1 VTAAIASDAEIVA
14 AALACIKA
22 GISIVPIDHRTKRPA
37 MHLLPTGEDGKP
49 TWKPYQSQIAD
60 EATVRSWFERGCK
73 AFAVV
78 CGDVSGG
85 LLVLDFDEPR
95 FYEAWRVS
103 VGARADGIPIQ
114 QTGGGGFQALMLC
127 TGPGGNDKLAWMPDE
142 REDAGR
148 AIAIETRGGGGYAV
162 VPPSLHP
169 SGNIYKMLVGS
180 LTAIPAVEQSL
191 ADALVDAAR
200 NLDEAPHTR
209 QELER
214 IEVEARAEHRRQH
227 ARRNGQASVID
238 AFNDAHAIE
247 AILEQHGYPRITD
260 GRFKRPG
267 GKSPSVHVKDGKSCH
282 FSSNDPL
289 CDGRVKSGIGVH
301 DSFDV
306 WAYFNHGGNVSAA
319 VKSAAELLGLSS
331 VNSNQHQQVDAESE
345 PIPETIS
352 AGELC
357 ESFKELKP
365 TVIDELLRETETAN
379 YVSTS
384 KANKTHAAIDLSLC
398 IATGRM
404 WLDRFVVSQ
413 GCVLYIDAEL
423 HRQTFA
429 HRLAKVARA
438 RGILTDEFRG
448 KIDVL
453 PLRGNLKDLMALGP
467 FFRRIPKGK
476 YKAVVID
483 ALYRLIP
490 RGFDENSNADIT
502 AIYNRVDQ
510 YAELIGA
517 AIICVHHATKGN
529 QSGKSVIDIGSG
541 AGAQA
546 RAVDSHITLRPHQED
561 NCVVMEAAL
570 RSFPP
575 LPAMGLRW
583 EYPVWKLDPTLDVDS
598 LREPGQRRQKADEPD
613 WTAESFAAAFVAPDP
628 KAKSSI
634 LVAAGKRGIKQ
645 HRAALL
651 LSAAVDCGAAHEWS
665 TKDRRTQHKFS
676 TLAQPAPALEPEGK
690 KP

>member
-1 VTAAIASDAEIVA
+1 
-14 AALACIKA
+14 
-22 GISIVPIDHRTKRPA
+22 
-37 MHLLPTGEDGKP
+37 
-49 TWKPYQSQIAD
+49 
-60 EATVRSWFERGCK
+60 
-73 AFAVV
+73 
-78 CGDVSGG
+78 
-85 LLVLDFDEPR
+85 
-95 FYEAWRVS
+95 
-103 VGARADGIPIQ
+103 
-114 QTGGGGFQALMLC
+114 
-127 TGPGGNDKLAWMPDE
+127 
-142 REDAGR
+142 
-148 AIAIETRGGGGYAV
+148 
-162 VPPSLHP
+162 
-169 SGNIYKMLVGS
+169 
-180 LTAIPAVEQSL
+180 
-191 ADALVDAAR
+191 
-200 NLDEAPHTR
+200 
-209 QELER
+209 
-214 IEVEARAEHRRQH
+214 
-227 ARRNGQASVID
+227 
-238 AFNDAHAIE
+238 
-247 AILEQHGYPRITD
+247 
-260 GRFKRPG
+260 
-267 GKSPSVHVKDGKSCH
+267 
-282 FSSNDPL
+282 
-289 CDGRVKSGIGVH
+289 
-301 DSFDV
+301 
-306 WAYFNHGGNVSAA
+306 
-319 VKSAAELLGLSS
+319 
-331 VNSNQHQQVDAESE
+331 
-345 PIPETIS
+345 
-352 AGELC
+352 
-357 ESFKELKP
+357 
-365 TVIDELLRETETAN
+365 
-379 YVSTS
+379 
-384 KANKTHAAIDLSLC
+384 
-398 IATGRM
+398 
-404 WLDRFVVSQ
+404 
-413 GCVLYIDAEL
+413 
-423 HRQTFA
+423 
-429 HRLAKVARA
+429 
-438 RGILTDEFRG
+438 
-448 KIDVL
+448 
-453 PLRGNLKDLMALGP
+453 
-467 FFRRIPKGK
+467 
-476 YKAVVID
+476 VID